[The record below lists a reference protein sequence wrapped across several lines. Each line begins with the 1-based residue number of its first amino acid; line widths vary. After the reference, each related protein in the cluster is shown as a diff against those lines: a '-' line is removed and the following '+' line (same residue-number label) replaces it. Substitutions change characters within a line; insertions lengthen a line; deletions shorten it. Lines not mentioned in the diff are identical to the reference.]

1 MLILFVL
8 EAKLRGSTKQFAVID
23 EMIRTAGF
31 VRNSCIRHWMDNR
44 GVGQYDLS
52 SLCAVLAK
60 EYEWAK
66 KLNSQARQASAERA
80 WQSIK
85 RFYDNCKN
93 PAIKKKGYPRFKK
106 SRSVEYKTTG
116 YKLSEDRQSIT
127 FTDGF
132 KAGSFRMIGAFDLN
146 YYQTKQI
153 KKVRVVRRADGYYAQ
168 FCLAIDRLEAVTPT
182 EQIIALDVGLMHFYT
197 DNQGNKVENPRHLR
211 KSEKALKRLQK
222 RVSRKVRGSGK
233 RQKSI
238 NKLGRKHLRVSRQ
251 RKDFAVKMA
260 RCVVKSNDLVVFE
273 KLTVRNMVSQ
283 RGLGGFPHERLAVKN
298 RRLAKSISDAAW
310 RQFFEWLEYY
320 GQVFGKIVIAV
331 PPQYTSQ
338 QCSSC
343 HRIAKKSLSERT
355 HACECGCILDRD
367 ENASR
372 NLLAKGLEYL
382 SRGGH
387 SRINAQG
394 HLNLYSISESL
405 LDKFGG

>member
-1 MLILFVL
+1 MVLFVL

-52 SLCAVLAK
+52 ALCKVLAK

-66 KLNSQARQASAERA
+66 KLNSQARQASAERGWA
-80 WQSIK
+80 AIK

-132 KAGSFRMIGAFDLN
+132 KAGRFRIVGAFDLN
-146 YYQTKQI
+146 YYQPKQI
-153 KKVRVVRRADGYYAQ
+153 KRVRVVRRADGYYVQ
-168 FCLAIDRLEAVTPT
+168 FCVAIDRLEEVEPT
-182 EQIIALDVGLMHFYT
+182 EQVIALDVGLMHFYT
-197 DNQGNKVENPRHLR
+197 DNRGNKVENPRHLR

-222 RVSRKVRGSGK
+222 RVSRKVKGSNK
-233 RQKSI
+233 RRKAI
-238 NKLGRKHLRVSRQ
+238 NKLGRKHLKVSRQ
-251 RKDFAVKMA
+251 RKDFAVKLA

-273 KLTVRNMVSQ
+273 KLTVRN
-283 RGLGGFPHERLAVKN
+283 LLKN
-298 RRLAKSISDAAW
+298 RRLAKSINDAGW

-338 QCSSC
+338 ECSSC
-343 HRIAKKSLSERT
+343 HRIVKKSLSERT

-394 HLNLYSISESL
+394 HLNLCSISESL

>member
-1 MLILFVL
+1 MFVL

-52 SLCAVLAK
+52 ALCAVLAK

-85 RFYDNCKN
+85 RFYGNCKN

-132 KAGSFRMIGAFDLN
+132 KAGSFRMMGAFDLN
-146 YYQTKQI
+146 YYQPEQI
-153 KKVRVVRRADGYYAQ
+153 KRVRVVRRADGYYAQ
-168 FCLAIDRLEAVTPT
+168 FCVAIDRLEAVEPT
-182 EQIIALDVGLMHFYT
+182 EQVIALDVGLMHFYT
-197 DNQGNKVENPRHLR
+197 DNRGNKVENPRHLR

-222 RVSRKVRGSGK
+222 QVSRKVKSSNK
-233 RQKSI
+233 RKKAI
-238 NKLGRKHLRVSRQ
+238 NKLVRKHLQVSRQ
-251 RKDFAVKMA
+251 RKDFAVKLA
-260 RCVVKSNDLVVFE
+260 RYVVKSNDLVVFE
-273 KLTVRNMVSQ
+273 KLMVRNM
-283 RGLGGFPHERLAVKN
+283 VKN
-298 RRLAKSISDAAW
+298 RRLAKSISDASW

-338 QCSSC
+338 ECSSC
-343 HRIAKKSLSERT
+343 HRIVKKSLSQRT
-355 HACECGCILDRD
+355 HACECGCILGRD

-394 HLNLYSISESL
+394 HLNLCSISEKL
-405 LDKFGG
+405 LNKFGG

>member
-1 MLILFVL
+1 MFVL
-8 EAKLRGSTKQFAVID
+8 EAKLRGSTKQFAIVD

-52 SLCAVLAK
+52 ALCAVLAQ

-85 RFYDNCKN
+85 RFLDNCKN
-93 PAIKKKGYPRFKK
+93 PAIKKKGYPKFKK
-106 SRSVEYKTTG
+106 ARSVEYKTSG
-116 YKLSEDRQSIT
+116 WKLSEDRQSIT

-132 KAGSFRMIGAFDLN
+132 KARTFRMIGAFDLN
-146 YYQTKQI
+146 YYQSQQI
-153 KKVRVVRRADGYYAQ
+153 KRVRVVRRADGYYAQ
-168 FCLAIDRLEAVTPT
+168 FCLKHDRFEEIKPT
-182 EQIIALDVGLMHFYT
+182 EQVTALDVGLMHFYT
-197 DNQGNKVENPRHLR
+197 DNRGNKVENPRHLR
-211 KSEKALKRLQK
+211 KSEKALKRLQR
-222 RVSRKVRGSGK
+222 RVSRKKKGSNK
-233 RQKSI
+233 RKKAI
-238 NKLGRKHLRVSRQ
+238 NKLGRKHLKVSRQ

-260 RCVVKSNDLVVFE
+260 RCVVKSSDLVVFE
-273 KLTVRNMVSQ
+273 DLKVRNMV
-283 RGLGGFPHERLAVKN
+283 KN
-298 RRLAKSISDAAW
+298 HHLAKSISDASW

-338 QCSSC
+338 ECSSC
-343 HRIAKKSLSERT
+343 HGIVKKSLSQRT
-355 HACECGCILDRD
+355 HVCECGLILDRD

-372 NLLAKGLEYL
+372 NLLAKGLEIV

-394 HLNLYSISESL
+394 HLNLCQISESL

>member
-1 MLILFVL
+1 MLVLFVF

-52 SLCAVLAK
+52 ALCAVLAK

-85 RFYDNCKN
+85 RFYKNCKN

-146 YYQTKQI
+146 YYQPEQI
-153 KKVRVVRRADGYYAQ
+153 KRVRVVRRADGYYVQ
-168 FCLAIDRLEAVTPT
+168 FCVAIDRLEEVEPT
-182 EQIIALDVGLMHFYT
+182 EQVIALDVGLMHFYT
-197 DNQGNKVENPRHLR
+197 DNRGNKVENPRHLR

-222 RVSRKVRGSGK
+222 RVSSKVKGSGK
-233 RQKSI
+233 RKKAIS
-238 NKLGRKHLRVSRQ
+238 KLGRKHLKVSRQ
-251 RKDFAVKMA
+251 RKDFAVKLA

-273 KLTVRNMVSQ
+273 KLTVRNM
-283 RGLGGFPHERLAVKN
+283 VKN

-338 QCSSC
+338 ECSSC
-343 HRIAKKSLSERT
+343 HRIVKKSLSERT

-394 HLNLYSISESL
+394 HLNLCQISESL

>member
-1 MLILFVL
+1 MFVL
-8 EAKLRGSTKQFAVID
+8 EAKLRGSTRQFAIID

-52 SLCAVLAK
+52 ALCAVLAK

-93 PAIKKKGYPRFKK
+93 PAIKKKGYPKFKK
-106 SRSVEYKTTG
+106 GRSVEYKTSG
-116 YKLSEDRQSIT
+116 YKLSEDRQSIA

-132 KAGSFRMIGAFDLN
+132 KAGTFRMIGAFDLN
-146 YYQTKQI
+146 YYQPEQI
-153 KKVRVVRRADGYYAQ
+153 KRVRVVRKADGYYAQ
-168 FCLAIDRLEAVTPT
+168 FCIKHDRFEEIEPT
-182 EQIIALDVGLMHFYT
+182 EQVTALDVGLMHFYT
-197 DNQGNKVENPRHLR
+197 DNRGNKVENPRHLR
-211 KSEKALKRLQK
+211 KSEKALKRLQRRVNRKKKGSNK
-222 RVSRKVRGSGK
+222 RKK
-233 RQKSI
+233 AI
-238 NKLGRKHLRVSRQ
+238 NKLGRKHLKVSRQ
-251 RKDFAVKMA
+251 RKDFAVKLA
-260 RCVVKSNDLVVFE
+260 RCVVKSSDLVVFE
-273 KLTVRNMVSQ
+273 DLNVHNMV
-283 RGLGGFPHERLAVKN
+283 KN
-298 RRLAKSISDAAW
+298 HRLAKSISDAAW

-320 GQVFGKIVIAV
+320 GQVFGKIVITV
-331 PPQYTSQ
+331 PPQYTSSE
-338 QCSSC
+338 CSSC
-343 HRIAKKSLSERT
+343 HRIVKKSLSQRT
-355 HACECGCILDRD
+355 HVCQCGLTLDRD

-372 NLLAKGLEYL
+372 NLLAKGLEIV

-394 HLNLYSISESL
+394 HLNLCQISESL

>member
-1 MLILFVL
+1 MFVL

-52 SLCAVLAK
+52 ALCAVLAK

-85 RFYDNCKN
+85 RFYGNCKN

-132 KAGSFRMIGAFDLN
+132 KAGSFRMMGAFDLN
-146 YYQTKQI
+146 YYQPEQI
-153 KKVRVVRRADGYYAQ
+153 KRVRVVRRADGYYAQ
-168 FCLAIDRLEAVTPT
+168 FCVAIDRLEAVEPT
-182 EQIIALDVGLMHFYT
+182 EQVIALDVGLMHFYT
-197 DNQGNKVENPRHLR
+197 DNRGNKVENPRHLR

-222 RVSRKVRGSGK
+222 QVSRKVKSSNK
-233 RQKSI
+233 RKKAI
-238 NKLGRKHLRVSRQ
+238 NKLVRKHLQVSRQ
-251 RKDFAVKMA
+251 RKDFAVKLA
-260 RCVVKSNDLVVFE
+260 RYVVKSNDLVVFE
-273 KLTVRNMVSQ
+273 KLMVRNM
-283 RGLGGFPHERLAVKN
+283 VKN
-298 RRLAKSISDAAW
+298 RRLAKSISDASW

-338 QCSSC
+338 ECSSC
-343 HRIAKKSLSERT
+343 HRIVKKSLSQRT
-355 HACECGCILDRD
+355 HACECGCILGRD

-394 HLNLYSISESL
+394 HLNLCQISESL

>member
-1 MLILFVL
+1 MFVL
-8 EAKLRGSTKQFAVID
+8 EAKLRGSTRQFAIID

-52 SLCAVLAK
+52 ALCAVLAK

-93 PAIKKKGYPRFKK
+93 PAIKKKGYPKFKK
-106 SRSVEYKTTG
+106 ARSVEYKTSG
-116 YKLSEDRQSIT
+116 YKLSEDRQSIA

-132 KAGSFRMIGAFDLN
+132 KAGTFRMIGAFDLN
-146 YYQTKQI
+146 YYQPEQI
-153 KKVRVVRRADGYYAQ
+153 KRVRVVRKADGYYAQ
-168 FCLAIDRLEAVTPT
+168 FCIKHDRFEESEPT
-182 EQIIALDVGLMHFYT
+182 EQVTALDVGLMHFYT
-197 DNQGNKVENPRHLR
+197 DNRGNKVENPRHLR
-211 KSEKALKRLQK
+211 KSEKALKRLQRRVNRKKKGSNK
-222 RVSRKVRGSGK
+222 RKK
-233 RQKSI
+233 AI
-238 NKLGRKHLRVSRQ
+238 NKLGRKHLKVSRQ
-251 RKDFAVKMA
+251 RKDFAVKLA
-260 RCVVKSNDLVVFE
+260 RCVVKSSDLVVFE
-273 KLTVRNMVSQ
+273 DLKVHNMV
-283 RGLGGFPHERLAVKN
+283 KN
-298 RRLAKSISDAAW
+298 HRLAKSISDAAW

-320 GQVFGKIVIAV
+320 GQVFGKIVITV
-331 PPQYTSQ
+331 PPQYTSSE
-338 QCSSC
+338 CSSC
-343 HRIAKKSLSERT
+343 HRIVKKSLSQRT
-355 HACECGCILDRD
+355 HVCQCGLTLDRD

-372 NLLAKGLEYL
+372 NLLAKGLEIV

-394 HLNLYSISESL
+394 HLNLCQISESL

>member
-1 MLILFVL
+1 MFVL
-8 EAKLRGSTKQFAVID
+8 EAKLRGSTKQLAVID
-23 EMIRTAGF
+23 EMIRAAGF
-31 VRNSCIRHWMDNR
+31 VRNSCIRHWIDNR

-52 SLCAVLAK
+52 ALCAVLAK

-85 RFYDNCKN
+85 RFYDNCQN
-93 PAIKKKGYPRFKK
+93 PVIQKKGYPKFKK

-132 KAGSFRMIGAFDLN
+132 KAGSFRMIGAFNLN
-146 YYQTKQI
+146 YYQPEQI
-153 KKVRVVRRADGYYAQ
+153 KRVRVVRRADGYYAQ
-168 FCLAIDRLEAVTPT
+168 FCVAIDRLEKVQPT
-182 EQIIALDVGLMHFYT
+182 EQVIALDVGLMHFYT

-211 KSEKALKRLQK
+211 KSEKALKRLQR
-222 RVSRKVRGSGK
+222 RVSSKVKGSNKRRKA
-233 RQKSI
+233 I
-238 NKLGRKHLRVSRQ
+238 NQLGRKHLKVSRQ
-251 RKDFAVKMA
+251 RKDFAVKLA

-273 KLTVRNMVSQ
+273 KLMVRSM
-283 RGLGGFPHERLAVKN
+283 VKN

-343 HRIAKKSLSERT
+343 HRIVKKSLSERT

-372 NLLAKGLEYL
+372 NLLAKGLEFL

-394 HLNLYSISESL
+394 HHYLCSISESL

>member
-1 MLILFVL
+1 
-8 EAKLRGSTKQFAVID
+8 
-23 EMIRTAGF
+23 
-31 VRNSCIRHWMDNR
+31 MDNR

-52 SLCAVLAK
+52 ALCAVLAK
-60 EYEWAK
+60 EYQWAK

-93 PAIKKKGYPRFKK
+93 PVIKKKGYPKFKK

-132 KAGSFRMIGAFDLN
+132 KAGNFRMIGAFDLN
-146 YYQTKQI
+146 YYQPEQI
-153 KKVRVVRRADGYYAQ
+153 KRVRVVRRADGYYAQ
-168 FCLAIDRLEAVTPT
+168 FYVAIDRLEKVEPT
-182 EQIIALDVGLMHFYT
+182 EQVIALDVGLMHFYT
-197 DNQGNKVENPRHLR
+197 DNRGNKIENPRHLR
-211 KSEKALKRLQK
+211 KSEKALKRLQ
-222 RVSRKVRGSGK
+222 RQVSRKVKGSNK
-233 RQKSI
+233 RLKVI
-238 NKLGRKHLRVSRQ
+238 NKLGRKHLKVSRQ
-251 RKDFAVKMA
+251 RKDFVVKLA
-260 RCVVKSNDLVVFE
+260 KCVVKSNDLVVFE
-273 KLTVRNMVSQ
+273 ALKVRNM
-283 RGLGGFPHERLAVKN
+283 VKN

-331 PPQYTSQ
+331 PPQYTSIE
-338 QCSSC
+338 CSSC
-343 HRIAKKSLSERT
+343 HQIVKKYLSERT
-355 HACECGCILDRD
+355 HVCECGCILDRD

-372 NLLAKGLEYL
+372 NLLAKGLEIM

-394 HLNLYSISESL
+394 HLNLCSISESL
-405 LDKFGG
+405 LGKFGG

>member
-1 MLILFVL
+1 
-8 EAKLRGSTKQFAVID
+8 
-23 EMIRTAGF
+23 
-31 VRNSCIRHWMDNR
+31 
-44 GVGQYDLS
+44 
-52 SLCAVLAK
+52 VLAK

-146 YYQTKQI
+146 YYQPEQI
-153 KKVRVVRRADGYYAQ
+153 KRVRVVRRADGYYAQ
-168 FCLAIDRLEAVTPT
+168 FCVAIDRLEEIEPT

-197 DNQGNKVENPRHLR
+197 DNKGNKVENPRHLR
-211 KSEKALKRLQK
+211 KSEKALKRLQR
-222 RVSRKVRGSGK
+222 RVSRK
-233 RQKSI
+233 QKSSNKRKKAI
-238 NKLGRKHLRVSRQ
+238 NRLGRKHLKVSRQ
-251 RKDFAVKMA
+251 RKDFAVKLA

-273 KLTVRNMVSQ
+273 KLMVRNM
-283 RGLGGFPHERLAVKN
+283 VKN

-338 QCSSC
+338 ECSSC
-343 HRIAKKSLSERT
+343 HRIVKKSLSERT

-387 SRINAQG
+387 SRI
-394 HLNLYSISESL
+394 
-405 LDKFGG
+405 